1 MVSMPSKFNAS
12 MPWNLHAIEKVRE
25 ASEFRS
31 PHRSAILISFRALA
45 MGLYMYLDKT
55 LARQIIRVLLSTST
69 PRALELVLTRSAHIS
84 LYQRIVC
91 A

>member
-1 MVSMPSKFNAS
+1 

-31 PHRSAILISFRALA
+31 PHWSAILLSFRAL
-45 MGLYMYLDKT
+45 LSYRVLDKT
-55 LARQIIRVLLSTST
+55 LQLARQIIIRVLLSTST
-69 PRALELVLTRSAHIS
+69 AVPRALELVLTRSAHIS